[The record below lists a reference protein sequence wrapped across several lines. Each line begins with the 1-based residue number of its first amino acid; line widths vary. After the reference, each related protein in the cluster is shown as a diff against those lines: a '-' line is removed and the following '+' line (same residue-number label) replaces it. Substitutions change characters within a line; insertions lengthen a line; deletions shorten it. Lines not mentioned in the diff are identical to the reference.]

1 MFWPQRQ
8 EDEMDLKRGMRI
20 YRIFTEVAMTIW
32 WQNTFFSSTRG
43 WELLFLGASD
53 PTTAALSA
61 PGDEPNDVQR
71 SKMPPSTYY
80 WRQTGVDKPVHTHA
94 RTCKHTHACTSP
106 SAEKHQEPGGLY
118 QITASTVE
126 SWPHESHCH
135 HDWAFV
141 WSLMHCSQL
150 PGLDNLADNLHSV
163 KFTHDLINV
172 TLQYLSLVCRWKPQ
186 DWEKCWFSSFWIET
200 MWQNKQ
206 LWNVAL
212 C

>member
-32 WQNTFFSSTRG
+32 WQNTFLSSTRG

-80 WRQTGVDKPVHTHA
+80 WRQTGVDKPIHTHT

-106 SAEKHQEPGGLY
+106 SAEKHQEPGELY
-118 QITASTVE
+118 QITASAVE
-126 SWPHESHCH
+126 SLGHTSLTVIMTEPLFDHWCT
-135 HDWAFV
+135 AVNFLV
-141 WSLMHCSQL
+141 W
-150 PGLDNLADNLHSV
+150 
-163 KFTHDLINV
+163 T
-172 TLQYLSLVCRWKPQ
+172 TLQTT
-186 DWEKCWFSSFWIET
+186 FT
-200 MWQNKQ
+200 A
-206 LWNVAL
+206 WNSHMT
-212 C
+212 